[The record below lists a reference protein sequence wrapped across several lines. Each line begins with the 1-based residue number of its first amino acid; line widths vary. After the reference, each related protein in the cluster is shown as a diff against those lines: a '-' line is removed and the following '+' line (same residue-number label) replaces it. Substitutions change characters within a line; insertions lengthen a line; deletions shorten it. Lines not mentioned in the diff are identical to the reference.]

1 MRLSFASLRGIL
13 VFFLLKVCFINLAY
27 SAEPL
32 VGSNME
38 NQNFKGSFK
47 LDVKTLKSNQTFS
60 GQQFPIQM
68 WDKYFSP
75 LGQKKVISKKAPR
88 GFNTRIDKKISKM
101 PKINIEE
108 SSWNNHLAKIRK
120 DAGIKLD
127 KKAHMISGQQ
137 TYQMLLQDRR
147 QFEAMADK
155 MDLQSLNRY
164 QFRSNRPQG
173 EIPVDTISENISN

>member
-1 MRLSFASLRGIL
+1 MRLSFTSFRGTL
-13 VFFLLKVCFINLAY
+13 FLFLLKVCFTNLAY

-32 VGSNME
+32 LGSYME
-38 NQNFKGSFK
+38 NGNFKESFK

-60 GQQFPIQM
+60 RQQFPIQM

-75 LGQKKVISKKAPR
+75 LGQKKIISKKADR

-101 PKINIEE
+101 SKINIEE
-108 SSWNNHLAKIRK
+108 SSWNNHIAKIRK
-120 DAGIKLD
+120 DAGINLD
-127 KKAHMISGQQ
+127 KKAHMISGQDA
-137 TYQMLLQDRR
+137 YQMLLQDRR